1 MQMRLRRTFPATLF
15 ACLLVLP
22 TSACVLPAGG
32 GRPTGFA
39 GGTEILDAR
48 GTFTLENGME
58 ALVVETPSP
67 LVASLILVKTGS
79 RNETVVNMG
88 VSHLLEHV
96 LFDGTTRRTKEELF
110 RAVYGMGGYLN
121 GFTTEEDTGYILMAH
136 PDFLERM
143 LDIQADILFHSLF
156 DAAKLEVTKDVVI
169 EEIRQAQTSPTSR
182 EAEAHK
188 ARLYH
193 GTSYAHPVLGS
204 EQVIRR
210 LSRDE
215 ILEYYRAR
223 YVPNNMLA
231 VLIGPV
237 DQQSAR
243 AKLSRALGAQAAR
256 PLARRTG
263 PIPAPPPQSEVFVE
277 ETRATRK
284 RLALSLIVPATER
297 ERYPA
302 WEVLAGLLD
311 ERLQQARDRAN
322 ASRILKVGAGFS
334 LARDFALLEVT
345 ATFPRDTQETAAR
358 RLVDGEMA
366 RLAAGPIEAGDVRRI
381 QKGLLGEEVRLGE
394 RLHYYAME
402 RAARILAL
410 GAEGVQAYGDRIGR
424 VSPDEVIAVARS
436 LAGARYVASV
446 FLPADSASEA
456 KKAMSVSP
464 PQRTVLPNG
473 LTLIAQRSPG
483 SPVFAVH
490 ILIRGRGA
498 LEGQGQEGSVE
509 ALLRLLDRGTA
520 RRTALDL
527 ARALQ
532 EMGGRLE
539 TAGDPTT
546 PFGDF
551 YTSREYGYIRLE
563 ALADNSRESLA
574 LLAEI
579 LTEPRFAPEDVE
591 KVRTDLRAFVES
603 GDQQPR
609 RVAETLLSR
618 TLFPGH
624 PLERP
629 IYGTAS
635 SIGSLGR
642 EQLLALRER
651 YLGARNLT
659 VSIVS
664 GLPPDAAIAVA
675 REALSRIAPGS
686 AAPSAPPLPV
696 TRGIREVREHLGKP
710 QAQLLFAKVLPPVS
724 ERERFALEI
733 AGSILSARLFGTLR
747 EKEGLA
753 YSLDAGVS
761 FPQGGTLLQIGMGTA
776 PQNVDKAKAGILRE
790 LKAVAETPPTME
802 EIERRANGLAGRL
815 AMRMLASINRAYYLG
830 VAEFRG
836 LPLGHWESYRQSLL
850 SVTPEEVT
858 EAFRKY
864 FGQDD
869 YVLAIVD

>member
-1 MQMRLRRTFPATLF
+1 MRLRRPFPAALI
-15 ACLLVLP
+15 ACLVILP
-22 TSACVLPAGG
+22 TSACVLPAEG
-32 GRPTGFA
+32 GRPAGFA

-79 RNETVVNMG
+79 RDETVANMG

-96 LFDGTTRRTKEELF
+96 LFDGTARRTKEELF
-110 RAVYGMGGYLN
+110 REVYGMGGYLN
-121 GFTTEEDTGYILMAH
+121 GFTTEEYTGYILMAH
-136 PDFLERM
+136 PDFLDRM
-143 LDIQADILFHSLF
+143 LDIQADILFHSLL

-182 EAEAHK
+182 EADAHK

-204 EQVIRR
+204 EQVIHR

-237 DQQSAR
+237 DQQGAR
-243 AKLSRALGAQAAR
+243 AKLSQAFGAQAAR
-256 PLARRTG
+256 PLASRAGAT
-263 PIPAPPPQSEVFVE
+263 PAPPPQAEVFVE
-277 ETRATRK
+277 ETPATRK
-284 RLALSLIVPATER
+284 RLALTLIMPGTER

-322 ASRILKVGAGFS
+322 APRILKVGAGFS
-334 LARDFALLEVT
+334 LGRDFALLEVT
-345 ATFPRDTQETAAR
+345 ATFPRDTDETAAR

-402 RAARILAL
+402 KAARILAL
-410 GAEGVQAYGDRIGR
+410 GAEGVRVYGDRIGR
-424 VSPDEVIAVARS
+424 VSADEVIAAARS

-446 FLPADSASEA
+446 FLPGDSASEA
-456 KKAMSVSP
+456 NKAVSVSP
-464 PQRTVLPNG
+464 PQLSVLSNG
-473 LTLIAQRSPG
+473 LTLIAQQSPG
-483 SPVFAVH
+483 SPLFAVH
-490 ILIRGRGA
+490 VLVRGRGA

-563 ALADNSRESLA
+563 ALAEYSRPALA

-579 LTEPRFAPEDVE
+579 LTEPRLTADDVE
-591 KVRTDLRAFVES
+591 RVRGELRTFVEA
-603 GDQQPR
+603 GEQQPR
-609 RVAETLLSR
+609 RVAEALLYR

-624 PLERP
+624 PLEKP

-635 SIGSLGR
+635 SIGALGR
-642 EQLLALRER
+642 DQLLLLRER

-664 GLPPDAAIAVA
+664 GLPPDAAIAAV
-675 REALSRIAPGS
+675 REALSQIPPGS

-710 QAQLLFAKVLPPVS
+710 QAQLLFGKVLPPVG

-753 YSLDAGVS
+753 YSIDAGVS
-761 FPQGGTLLQIGMGTA
+761 FPQGGTLLLIGMGTA
-776 PQNVDKAKAGILRE
+776 PQNVDKARTGILRE
-790 LKAVAETPPTME
+790 LKAVAETPPTKE

-815 AMRMLASINRAYYLG
+815 AMRMLASINRTYYLG

-836 LPLGHWESYRQSLL
+836 LPLGHWETYRQSLL
-850 SVTPEEVT
+850 SVTPEEVA